1 MGQLEG
7 GHKKKDKDRSMQNIV
22 QIYKAF
28 VRPEQKGL
36 TVSDF
41 RKMFDA
47 REGPMRKSADKR
59 VPHCFPTGWSAEICE
74 DMFRVL
80 DKDKDGYVMLDDFL
94 RFYAPKQLSKIP
106 KWTFTKK
113 HNKKIINT
121 VLDKLPTPHLPEADQ
136 KELQEVFH
144 LWVAD
149 AESSDGTL
157 TRDEVMDILAGRK
170 GAAFNWLEA
179 REAADRM
186 FEGVTYDTITFAEFA
201 NHLQD
206 VMTVPYNHLMSGEV
220 KRFKVHRR
228 PRDAVGTAASKLK
241 LKGKRLAGEHSP
253 PGKGSL
259 PSVGERGMT
268 DGLGKG
274 GRLEPLAVSFDVHEA
289 RKDPSLPQAP
299 RIGGQKPSPMNKA
312 ASMRI
317 TRREQAFDGDDSPKA
332 SKDMVMDERGPS
344 LPLAG
349 DLELGGASGSGDWSE
364 SKTPTGGRLKP
375 LNRAHTVARLHDL
388 EEDPVRVPD
397 LTPLKPLPEELIRK
411 PSDSSSPMDTPK
423 TDTPT
428 TPKTETPE
436 AETPET

>member
-1 MGQLEG
+1 MSSRSSSRASSRVGASSEHRAKPPKLPGIRSASAMGQLEG

-206 VMTVPYNHLMSGEV
+206 VMTVPYNHV
-220 KRFKVHRR
+220 T
-228 PRDAVGTAASKLK
+228 P
-241 LKGKRLAGEHSP
+241 
-253 PGKGSL
+253 
-259 PSVGERGMT
+259 
-268 DGLGKG
+268 
-274 GRLEPLAVSFDVHEA
+274 
-289 RKDPSLPQAP
+289 
-299 RIGGQKPSPMNKA
+299 PSPAPQK
-312 ASMRI
+312 I
-317 TRREQAFDGDDSPKA
+317 LDGDA
-332 SKDMVMDERGPS
+332 AFCQHV
-344 LPLAG
+344 
-349 DLELGGASGSGDWSE
+349 
-364 SKTPTGGRLKP
+364 
-375 LNRAHTVARLHDL
+375 
-388 EEDPVRVPD
+388 
-397 LTPLKPLPEELIRK
+397 LT
-411 PSDSSSPMDTPK
+411 
-423 TDTPT
+423 
-428 TPKTETPE
+428 
-436 AETPET
+436 